1 MRLVLAP
8 KVPEEAAQ
16 GDLAAME
23 VVAVMEAM
31 QVAGVV
37 KENLAVAVAKELTV
51 AAKEDTAVVRE
62 AMVVAAKKDLVAV
75 LAEGEDGEG
84 SRAIVLIMVH
94 TADSTETILD
104 DGSTN
109 LQEPA

>member
-1 MRLVLAP
+1 MRLVLAQ
-8 KVPEEAAQ
+8 KVPEEGTQ
-16 GDLAAME
+16 EDLAARE
-23 VVAVMEAM
+23 VVEVME
-31 QVAGVV
+31 VAGVV

-51 AAKEDTAVVRE
+51 AARADTAAVRE

-94 TADSTETILD
+94 NSRFN
-104 DGSTN
+104 GN
-109 LQEPA
+109 FP

>member
-1 MRLVLAP
+1 LA
-8 KVPEEAAQ
+8 
-16 GDLAAME
+16 
-23 VVAVMEAM
+23 
-31 QVAGVV
+31 
-37 KENLAVAVAKELTV
+37 
-51 AAKEDTAVVRE
+51 
-62 AMVVAAKKDLVAV
+62 AV

-84 SRAIVLIMVH
+84 SRAIVLVMVH